1 MNLSG
6 KEIVIFDSNAYRH
19 FTSGKSFS
27 QIETDIQRIL
37 ELERDNNLIS
47 LINPIVL
54 YELLAHLG
62 DPADNAFDRCLKAV
76 KALYLHNGD
85 SKEFRTLVDPELM
98 LCYSFFLKTIK
109 SREDTITGIGQIAAA
124 ISANPTSDTTEKY
137 KDKLEK
143 IREYVYQ
150 TEINFATDMLN
161 AIRELDP
168 LSTNW
173 QLFAN
178 DPKRRGDYISY
189 LRSEAFSLHV
199 GVGVMM
205 RIYLLLVEH
214 DLETFDPAINLI
226 PRAKQYAIQFNASIE
241 LYREVYMRLIGSD
254 FNLFDKSR
262 VNFIWDIHLMLSVGD
277 QKIQTSQVNFVTHDK
292 AILKAAEV
300 TGHKY
305 KILTLAEYLEYI
317 KFT

>member
-1 MNLSG
+1 MDLSG

-19 FTSGKSFS
+19 FTSGKSLS
-27 QIETDIQRIL
+27 QIETDIQKVL
-37 ELERDNNLIS
+37 ELEKENNLIS

-54 YELLAHLG
+54 YELLAHLADPG
-62 DPADNAFDRCLKAV
+62 DSAYDRCLKAV

-98 LCYSFFLKTIK
+98 LCYSFFQKTIK
-109 SREDTITGIGQIAAA
+109 SREDTVTAIGQIASAFA
-124 ISANPTSDTTEKY
+124 ANPTVDTTEKY

-143 IREYVYQ
+143 IRDHVYQ
-150 TEINFATDMLN
+150 TEINFATDMQK

-168 LSTNW
+168 SSTNW

-178 DPKRRGDYISY
+178 DPKKRADYISY
-189 LRSEAFSLHV
+189 LRSETFPLHI
-199 GVGVMM
+199 GVGMMM

-214 DLETFDPAINLI
+214 GLETFDPSINLV
-226 PRAKQYAIQFNASIE
+226 PRAKQFATQFNASIE
-241 LYREVYMRLIGSD
+241 LYKEVYMRLIGSD
-254 FNLFDKSR
+254 YNLFDDSR

-305 KILTLAEYLEYI
+305 KILTLTEYLEYI
-317 KFT
+317 KFS

>member
-1 MNLSG
+1 MDLSG

-19 FTSGKSFS
+19 FTSGKPFS
-27 QIETDIQRIL
+27 QVETDIKKVL
-37 ELERDNNLIS
+37 ELENDNNLIS

-54 YELLAHLG
+54 CELLAHLA
-62 DPADNAFDRCLKAV
+62 DPNDSAYDRCLKAV
-76 KALYLHNGD
+76 MALYLHNGD

-98 LCYSFFLKTIK
+98 LCYSFFGKKIK
-109 SREDTITGIGQIAAA
+109 SREDTVTGIGQIA
-124 ISANPTSDTTEKY
+124 SAFAVNPTVDTTDQY

-143 IREYVYQ
+143 IRDHVYQ
-150 TEINFATDMLN
+150 TEINFATDMQN

-168 LSTNW
+168 SSTNW
-173 QLFAN
+173 QIFAN
-178 DPKRRGDYISY
+178 DPKKRGDYISY
-189 LRSEAFSLHV
+189 LRSETFPMHV
-199 GVGVMM
+199 GIGMMM

-214 DLETFDPAINLI
+214 GLEIFDPSINLV
-226 PRAKQYAIQFNASIE
+226 PRAKQFAAQFNASIE

-254 FNLFDKSR
+254 YNLFDNSR
-262 VNFIWDIHLMLSVGD
+262 VNFIWDIHLMLSIGD
-277 QKIQTSQVNFVTHDK
+277 QKIQNSQVNFVTHDK

-317 KFT
+317 RFS